1 MRCQAGPILVPAEQ
15 DWPIALP
22 HHDIRVFEDR
32 DAAMSLED
40 VATLDQHQFQP
51 LDTVQIPTPSRSAW
65 WLRFDVENIGQKPLD
80 LRRSEGSL
88 VGKGGVSTCRSRL
101 SPFH

>member
-80 LRRSEGSL
+80 LRL
-88 VGKGGVSTCRSRL
+88 VLSDAVSISDRKSTRL
-101 SPFH
+101 NSSH